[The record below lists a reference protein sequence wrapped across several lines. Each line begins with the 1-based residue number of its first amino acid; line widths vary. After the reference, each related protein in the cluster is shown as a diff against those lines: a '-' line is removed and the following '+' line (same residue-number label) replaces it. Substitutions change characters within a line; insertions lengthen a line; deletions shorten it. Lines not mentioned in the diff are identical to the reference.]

1 MLLPV
6 LVEVIVVAEV
16 TVPLV
21 MVLVLVKTVLVAA
34 EEVEVDELGGT
45 EVLGFSTIWPPN
57 EGTFGEVALPAPAA
71 RFR

>member
-45 EVLGFSTIWPPN
+45 EVLGFSTIWPPK
-57 EGTFGEVALPAPAA
+57 EGTLGEVALPAPAA